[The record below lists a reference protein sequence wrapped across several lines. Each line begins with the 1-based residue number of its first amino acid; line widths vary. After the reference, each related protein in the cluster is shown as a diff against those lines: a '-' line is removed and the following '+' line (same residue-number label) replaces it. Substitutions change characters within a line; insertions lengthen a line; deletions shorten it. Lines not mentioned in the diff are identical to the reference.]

1 MNYIRGD
8 RSLETS
14 TFRTRE
20 HLLGDIIHSSPI
32 AVGAPDRVPNLMDQ
46 AAGSSGAQ
54 SYNNFALSKANRAK
68 RIYVGAN
75 DGMLHAFDAS
85 GSEVFAYVPT
95 AVIEKLNL
103 LTDKSYTHQFYV
115 DGTPVVSDIF
125 DGTNWRTILV
135 GTLRGGGR
143 SVFALDITDPNNISL
158 LWEFSSTADADLG
171 FTFPEPII
179 SKLHNGKWGV
189 ILANGYNSTNDRA
202 ALFILDAVDG
212 TVTRKFTVGTAG
224 TINGLS
230 SPRAVDIN
238 GDLVTDYVYAGDL
251 TGNLWRFDL
260 FDASKSSPLQN
271 TANVNAS
278 TFKVAFGGN
287 PLYTALAS
295 DGSTRQPITAAPALV
310 RHPSGTGY
318 IVGFGTGKYFETTD
332 SQANTSVAM
341 SLYGIWDRQT
351 AGETAS
357 STPSVARSNL
367 VAQTISTSVTST
379 FTDSDN
385 SSSRSREIRTIS
397 KNPIQWMNG
406 TNVNKYGWF
415 LDLKEGNTLK
425 GELVTTPLTSR
436 GNVLLAATTVPNS
449 DPCSSGIDRWFLA
462 IDGRT
467 GGATDFNV
475 LDLTGNNYVTADDSY
490 NGQVVSSVRIPGFGS
505 PAVVG
510 TQAFFNT
517 DGGVQKEVLDFGPAS
532 RGRQTWRVLGE

>member
-1 MNYIRGD
+1 M
-8 RSLETS
+8 
-14 TFRTRE
+14 
-20 HLLGDIIHSSPI
+20 
-32 AVGAPDRVPNLMDQ
+32 
-46 AAGSSGAQ
+46 
-54 SYNNFALSKANRAK
+54 
-68 RIYVGAN
+68 
-75 DGMLHAFDAS
+75 
-85 GSEVFAYVPT
+85 
-95 AVIEKLNL
+95 
-103 LTDKSYTHQFYV
+103 
-115 DGTPVVSDIF
+115 
-125 DGTNWRTILV
+125 
-135 GTLRGGGR
+135 
-143 SVFALDITDPNNISL
+143 
-158 LWEFSSTADADLG
+158 
-171 FTFPEPII
+171 
-179 SKLHNGKWGV
+179 
-189 ILANGYNSTNDRA
+189 
-202 ALFILDAVDG
+202 
-212 TVTRKFTVGTAG
+212 
-224 TINGLS
+224 
-230 SPRAVDIN
+230 
-238 GDLVTDYVYAGDL
+238 
-251 TGNLWRFDL
+251 
-260 FDASKSSPLQN
+260 
-271 TANVNAS
+271 
-278 TFKVAFGGN
+278 
-287 PLYTALAS
+287 
-295 DGSTRQPITAAPALV
+295 
-310 RHPSGTGY
+310 
-318 IVGFGTGKYFETTD
+318 GFGTGKYFETTD

-510 TQAFFNT
+510 SQAFFNT
-517 DGGVQKEVLDFGPAS
+517 DGGVQKEVLDFGPTS